1 MNGLATDITV
11 AAIGVGLLSVGLLI
25 AGFRWDRHTER
36 PKPVS
41 ISDLI
46 ASPRP
51 RPGTCGPGT
60 VHRPPRPL
68 RPRRLHVPPPR
79 LRNRK
84 DHTGV

>member
-11 AAIGVGLLSVGLLI
+11 AAIGVGLLSLGLLI

-41 ISDLI
+41 VSDLI
-46 ASPRP
+46 ASPKPRP
-51 RPGTCGPGT
+51 RHLWTGQPFTD
-60 VHRPPRPL
+60 PRDLDLDTSMSRHPAY
-68 RPRRLHVPPPR
+68 
-79 LRNRK
+79 RNRK